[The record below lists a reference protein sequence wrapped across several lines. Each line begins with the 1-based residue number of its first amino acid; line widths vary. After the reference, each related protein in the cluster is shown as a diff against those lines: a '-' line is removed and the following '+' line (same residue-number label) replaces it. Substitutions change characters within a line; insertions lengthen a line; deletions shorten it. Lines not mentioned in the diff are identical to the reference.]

1 MIMEFRVY
9 TLDENFF
16 QMRRYK
22 KAKQVVDKEK
32 NNPNEIKKEKIDIDK
47 ENLKPMWADEYKN
60 EKLKD

>member
-1 MIMEFRVY
+1 
-9 TLDENFF
+9 
-16 QMRRYK
+16 MRRYK